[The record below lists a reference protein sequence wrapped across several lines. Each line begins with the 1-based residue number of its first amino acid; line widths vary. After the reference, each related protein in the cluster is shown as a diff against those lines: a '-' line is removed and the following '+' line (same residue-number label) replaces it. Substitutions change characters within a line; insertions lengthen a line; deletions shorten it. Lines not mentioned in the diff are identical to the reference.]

1 MLARNAAMNFF
12 LSLLRALTTPDG
24 SDGELLSLRRKF
36 HLLHTEWHI
45 RPHTAN
51 NTPRSR

>member
-24 SDGELLSLRRKF
+24 SGGELLSLRRKF
-36 HLLHTEWHI
+36 HLLSTEWHI
-45 RPHTAN
+45 RPTVSDHTR
-51 NTPRSR
+51 RSR

>member
-1 MLARNAAMNFF
+1 MNFL

-24 SDGELLSLRRKF
+24 SGGELLSLRRKF
-36 HLLHTEWHI
+36 HLLGAEWHI
-45 RPHTAN
+45 RPTVSA